1 MITPLSIDDVDAAS
15 DEQII
20 AAFIDEGETPA
31 TARAFLAAIRGDLPP
46 DITVD

>member
-1 MITPLSIDDVDAAS
+1 MITPLTIDDVDTAT

-20 AAFIDEGETPA
+20 AAFIDEGETPD

-46 DITVD
+46 GVTAD